1 MTSDFSEKEMERKH
15 AFVSSSLFHIGIIIE
30 IRIVL
35 NLYFKLKKCV
45 IRYYTLNN
53 LESTL

>member
-1 MTSDFSEKEMERKH
+1 MTSNVSEKDKERKH

>member
-30 IRIVL
+30 VRMVL
-35 NLYFKLKKCV
+35 NFYFKLEKMC
-45 IRYYTLNN
+45 N
-53 LESTL
+53 